1 MVPQYLLRTLKKKKK
16 KLFFSLFRM
25 NYIQLKIFFFLGL
38 IKIPLLPVGKEFGLG
53 PCQVLVSVT
62 RAELAESCF
71 ICISAFSQS
80 SGALASKIRR
90 RDTLAIKLGNRPS
103 KKELE
108 DKNIL
113 QRTSEEER
121 QEIRQQIGTKLVR

>member
-1 MVPQYLLRTLKKKKK
+1 MWIKNFVWTLFKVHATGNLSAACLKPLSLRFC
-16 KLFFSLFRM
+16 LF
-25 NYIQLKIFFFLGL
+25 
-38 IKIPLLPVGKEFGLG
+38 
-53 PCQVLVSVT
+53 
-62 RAELAESCF
+62 
-71 ICISAFSQS
+71 QS